1 MDFTFLNEYFVA
13 VVMVACLVVGY
24 IIKHATFF
32 KWLNNDNIPVVLAFV
47 GAALNCLVSGFSVES
62 IVYGAVT
69 GLASTGLHQSFKN
82 WIDSEDK
89 II

>member
-32 KWLNNDNIPVVLAFV
+32 KWLSNDYIPVVFAVF
-47 GAALNCLVSGFSVES
+47 GALLNGLVSGFSVES
-62 IVYGAVT
+62 IVYGAVM
-69 GLASTGLHQSFKN
+69 GLASTGLHQSFKRWVDGEN
-82 WIDSEDK
+82 KDT
-89 II
+89 